1 MTCKLVKHS
10 IFKNKQRQKT
20 VQPPLSEKRH
30 YSVRRFIQKVKVAI
44 IYRTMCYFS
53 SYICVYISIKY
64 YAYRFPS
71 RILLN
76 LHTEIVFFFF
86 LSHWANPYYACLSH
100 HHFFPEFLKYLLNL
114 PSCVYFCLPTT
125 YQFSAHRQSNLSN
138 LSHIM

>member
-76 LHTEIVFFFF
+76 LHTEIVFFFSLAIEQTHTMPVWATIISFQSSWNIF
-86 LSHWANPYYACLSH
+86 LTFHLVFTFA
-100 HHFFPEFLKYLLNL
+100 FPLHTNF
-114 PSCVYFCLPTT
+114 
-125 YQFSAHRQSNLSN
+125 Q
-138 LSHIM
+138 HIGKAILVT